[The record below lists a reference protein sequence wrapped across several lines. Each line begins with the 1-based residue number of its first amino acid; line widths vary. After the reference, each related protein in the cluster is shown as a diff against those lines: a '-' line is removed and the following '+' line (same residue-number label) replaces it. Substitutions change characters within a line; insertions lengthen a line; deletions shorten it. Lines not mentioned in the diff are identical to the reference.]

1 MPHQCVR
8 CGFLVED
15 GSDVILKGC
24 PSCTS
29 KLFFFI
35 KQSRLDEL
43 KEPSKQLTAAD
54 KEQIE
59 KDVMDIVGP
68 EYDNDA
74 PIVLNF
80 ENIRISEP
88 GKFEIDIVN
97 LFDNSNPLV
106 YKLEEG
112 KYIIDVATTFE
123 HATRKSTRVKKAK
136 LKK

>member
-8 CGFLVED
+8 CGYLVDD

-24 PSCTS
+24 PECTS

-35 KQSRLDEL
+35 KQSRLEEL
-43 KEPSKQLTAAD
+43 KKPSKQLSQAD

-68 EYDNDA
+68 EYNDDA

-97 LFDNSNPLV
+97 LFNSDNPLV

-112 KYIIDVATTFE
+112 KYVIDIATTFE
-123 HATRKSTRVKKAK
+123 HATRKSKRAKKAK